1 MCKPFTE
8 KNQMKY
14 KSLFLFIIAI
24 IFVPF
29 VIAQDQVDL
38 YLFYGKTCP
47 HCRAEAQFL
56 NSIQDNYPELVIHDF
71 EVSNNENV
79 LLWIQMCEA
88 YGIKPGGVPTTFIG
102 DEHITGF
109 ASHIKSEL
117 EDKIKECSQEGCP
130 DPGEKIG
137 KPSKKIN
144 PTPLPIKRAQSLLV
158 KGISST
164 LKTIFADGTFK
175 LIPQID
181 LSDLYL

>member
-144 PTPLPIKRAQSLLV
+144 LTIKTQAEAIESSKESSLV
-158 KGISST
+158 KEILESNPDIKPSV
-164 LKTIFADGTFK
+164 TIDSAPT
-175 LIPQID
+175 
-181 LSDLYL
+181 